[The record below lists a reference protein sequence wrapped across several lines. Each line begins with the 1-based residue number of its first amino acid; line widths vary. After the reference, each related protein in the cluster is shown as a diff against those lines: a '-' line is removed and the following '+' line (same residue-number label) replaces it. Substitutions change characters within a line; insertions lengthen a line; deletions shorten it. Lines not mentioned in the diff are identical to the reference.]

1 VTPPF
6 HIRPLVHRAE
16 MTRCVDFQRLIWGR
30 DFDEAVPAAIL
41 WVAHRTGG
49 IIAGAFDPQ
58 DRMVGFVFG
67 ISGWV
72 GGRPVHWSD
81 MLAVLPEFRGV
92 GLGRRLKEY
101 QYHTLRQ
108 RGILDVGWTF
118 DPLESRNAWLNFARL
133 GITSSEYVRDCYG
146 PATSPIHEG
155 LGTDRLIAHWRLDS
169 ERVRTRMEGGDG
181 TSDAPS
187 APEDWTGVPLINEG
201 PANPRMDLDAPAVR
215 VRIPADIQ
223 ALKAQA
229 PDAAIRW
236 RLTVRAAL
244 EHYLHRGFVA
254 VELVREAPDLS
265 SYVLVAQPSTRTWS
279 GRDAFPR

>member
-1 VTPPF
+1 
-6 HIRPLVHRAE
+6 
-16 MTRCVDFQRLIWGR
+16 MTRCVEFQRLIWGPG
-30 DFDEAVPAAIL
+30 FDEAVPAAIL

-67 ISGWV
+67 LSGWV

-81 MLAVLPEFRGV
+81 MLAVLPELRGA
-92 GLGRRLKEY
+92 GLGRRLKQY
-101 QYHTLRQ
+101 QYRSLLE

-118 DPLESRNAWLNFARL
+118 EPLESRNAWLNFARL

-146 PATSPIHEG
+146 PATSPMHQG

-181 TSDAPS
+181 DGGMSTAPPS
-187 APEDWTGVPLINEG
+187 PEEWARIPLVNEG
-201 PANPRMDLDAPAVR
+201 VEQPRLDIDAPAVR

-223 ALKAQA
+223 YLKVQA
-229 PDAAIRW
+229 PDAAVRW
-236 RLTVRAAL
+236 RMTVRAAL
-244 EHYLHRGFVA
+244 EHYLGRGFVA
-254 VELVREAPDLS
+254 TELLRESPDVS
-265 SYVLVAQPSTRTWS
+265 SYLLVEQPSTRAWN
-279 GRDAFPR
+279 GRAALPR